1 MPKFDSA
8 IVATMRAALDDV
20 MTHVPIDQANSIMKV
35 RLAEFI
41 LKAAKEG
48 QTSYDALFAA
58 AYSQIQTALLS
69 VA

>member
-1 MPKFDSA
+1 
-8 IVATMRAALDDV
+8 
-20 MTHVPIDQANSIMKV
+20 
-35 RLAEFI
+35 

-58 AYSQIQTALLS
+58 AYSQIQTVLLL